1 MDQAFHLPFNP
12 REFEKLV
19 ETDPRSK
26 DGPVGFCALENEHL
40 VGFVGVWD
48 LPTRNAIGDVDHV
61 GGIYGVGTLPHYGRK
76 GICTT
81 LIDRTHEYFRE
92 KDYRLSFLS
101 TMSTLL
107 AYGLY
112 RKLGYADV
120 TYFPSAYKTV
130 QYHGTRACA
139 PAHGKDAREELDL
152 DTILRIYNEFS
163 KNRTCLVVRD
173 KEYFE
178 TLLKTEGIKSR
189 NCIVGEQGYVMFK
202 RSSKGIQI
210 KEIIAATMIE
220 LNKLVKEVESKAR
233 NVVYDRAVMNDEL
246 LQIYRSRHY
255 TILSRSYGVIMVKPL
270 TEATFRQTYGDRFY
284 VSGLDVGC

>member
-12 REFEKLV
+12 IEFEKLV

-26 DGPVGFCALENEHL
+26 DGPVDFCALENEHL

-48 LPTRNAIGDVDHV
+48 LPARNAIGNVDHI
-61 GGIYGVGTLPHYGRK
+61 GGIYSVASLPHYGRK

-81 LIDRTHEYFRE
+81 LIERTHGYFRE
-92 KDYRLSFLS
+92 KDYRFSFLS

-112 RKLGYADV
+112 PKLGYANV

-130 QYHGTRACA
+130 QYHGTSAYA
-139 PAHGKDAREELDL
+139 PAHGENAREELDL
-152 DTILRIYNEFS
+152 DTTLRIYNEFS
-163 KNRTCLVVRD
+163 RNRTGLAVRD
-173 KEYFE
+173 KEYLE

-189 NCIVGEQGYVMFK
+189 NCVVGEQGYVMFK

-210 KEIIAATMIE
+210 KEIIAATIRE

-233 NVVYDRAVMNDEL
+233 NAVYDRAVMNDEL

-255 TILSRSYGVIMVKPL
+255 KIVSRSYGVIMVKPL